1 MLGLQLIRLR
11 PRPVLVRK
19 DVKGDFLAPF
29 VVYCLF
35 HFIYDVTA
43 FVQNEADVV
52 QILAVLRLSV
62 DDFLVAH
69 ASGLLVVAAVL
80 LKAMPRV
87 YMPRFMLWP
96 LYIELLRD
104 RAAEV
109 RCDDDLEIWFH
120 LLPALISDC
129 IRRHRVGA
137 AECPW

>member
-43 FVQNEADVV
+43 FIQNEADVV
-52 QILAVLRLSV
+52 QILAVLRLIV

-87 YMPRFMLWP
+87 YMPV
-96 LYIELLRD
+96 
-104 RAAEV
+104 AA
-109 RCDDDLEIWFH
+109 LH
-120 LLPALISDC
+120 
-129 IRRHRVGA
+129 
-137 AECPW
+137 